1 MLPDLKIEIAHG
13 QLKKAEITN
22 TMNLF
27 QLGKIDVLLCTTIVE
42 MGLDIPNANTMI
54 ILDAY
59 NFGLAQ
65 LHQLRG
71 RVGRSSKQGYCYF
84 LIPTPDLPKSS
95 RERLDSI
102 IRLSDLGS
110 GFFIAQEDLELRG
123 GGEILG
129 EKQSG
134 HVDAIGISLYL
145 SMLKDSIEG
154 IKNPSREYKS
164 VNSEINFFDD
174 AFIPNM
180 YLPSPTERLKVYRRI
195 NEVTQIAELFKLK
208 IELIDRCGKYI
219 DEVDALFSN
228 AELLILSS
236 SIGISKIS
244 SHSDKTSIQFDSK
257 LDDNI
262 LSKILNIIRGN
273 PEIYQMEPSGK
284 LNMFIEDSENS
295 NQRRLFVRNF
305 INEIS

>member
-1 MLPDLKIEIAHG
+1 MVEAIKREHSRDGQCFVIQNDIRKLDNLRDRLLLLLPNLRIEIAHG
-13 QLKKAEITN
+13 QLKKSEITK

-27 QLGKIDVLLCTTIVE
+27 QIGKIDVLLCTTIVE

-84 LIPTPDLPKSS
+84 LIPTPDIPKSS
-95 RERLDSI
+95 KERLDSI

-129 EKQSG
+129 DKQSG

-154 IKNPSREYKS
+154 IKNPQVEYKA

-174 AFIPNM
+174 AFIPDV
-180 YLPSPTERLKVYRRI
+180 YLPSPTERLKIYRRI
-195 NEVTQIAELFKLK
+195 NEITKISDLFKLK

-219 DEVDALFSN
+219 NEVDALFSN
-228 AELLILSS
+228 AELLILSNA
-236 SIGISKIS
+236 IGISKIS
-244 SHSDKTSIQFDSK
+244 SHEDKTSIQFNTK
-257 LDDNI
+257 LDDDTVSYTH
-262 LSKILNIIRGN
+262 LTLPTKA
-273 PEIYQMEPSGK
+273 
-284 LNMFIEDSENS
+284 
-295 NQRRLFVRNF
+295 
-305 INEIS
+305 

>member
-1 MLPDLKIEIAHG
+1 
-13 QLKKAEITN
+13 
-22 TMNLF
+22 MNLF

-154 IKNPSREYKS
+154 IKSPSREYKS

-174 AFIPNM
+174 AFIPDM

-195 NEVTQIAELFKLK
+195 NEITKIAELFKLK

-228 AELLILSS
+228 AELLIISS

-295 NQRRLFVRNF
+295 NQRRSFVRNF

>member
-1 MLPDLKIEIAHG
+1 
-13 QLKKAEITN
+13 
-22 TMNLF
+22 
-27 QLGKIDVLLCTTIVE
+27 
-42 MGLDIPNANTMI
+42 
-54 ILDAY
+54 
-59 NFGLAQ
+59 
-65 LHQLRG
+65 
-71 RVGRSSKQGYCYF
+71 
-84 LIPTPDLPKSS
+84 
-95 RERLDSI
+95 LDSI

-154 IKNPSREYKS
+154 INNQSRQYKS

-174 AFIPNM
+174 AFIPDM

-195 NEVTQIAELFKLK
+195 NEVTKIAELFKLK

-244 SHSDKTSIQFDSK
+244 SHSDKTSIQFNSK

-262 LSKILNIIRGN
+262 LSKILNIIRAN